1 MRLRHDAMGYAVS
14 PAIPNRPIALEVDR
28 GRQREMLRWL
38 LAIAVLVAAALFNA
52 GQRQGIV
59 SKGFQLEK
67 VQSQRAA
74 EEMNARYLSLEIQ
87 TLLAPARIE
96 KVARERLQLVRP
108 GQGDAVVIERVVP
121 PEQPPSSVVASR

>member
-1 MRLRHDAMGYAVS
+1 
-14 PAIPNRPIALEVDR
+14 
-28 GRQREMLRWL
+28 
-38 LAIAVLVAAALFNA
+38 
-52 GQRQGIV
+52 
-59 SKGFQLEK
+59 
-67 VQSQRAA
+67 
-74 EEMNARYLSLEIQ
+74 MNARYLSLEIQ